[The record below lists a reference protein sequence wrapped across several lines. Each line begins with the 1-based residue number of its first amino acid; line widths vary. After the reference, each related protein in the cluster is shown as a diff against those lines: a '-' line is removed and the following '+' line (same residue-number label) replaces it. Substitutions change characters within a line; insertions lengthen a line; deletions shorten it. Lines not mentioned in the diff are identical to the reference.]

1 MDGRMMRPSAHR
13 LTPKRAMIKVPVDN
27 AAGTG
32 ASLHLLLSSWRAI
45 VTCIGSDV
53 RDLDSI
59 GQGCHGVRRIAEFA
73 MLDDAPRDGSARAG
87 WRH

>member
-1 MDGRMMRPSAHR
+1 MDGPMMRPSAHR

-32 ASLHLLLSSWRAI
+32 AGLHLLLSGWPAI

-59 GQGCHGVRRIAEFA
+59 GQGSTGFAES
-73 MLDDAPRDGSARAG
+73 LNSLEGRLGTRDRSLG
-87 WRH
+87 